1 MSSGEATRSDNGTQ
15 GPPQDRNQSKM
26 DAIEDLR
33 KKLQELE
40 KRNLE
45 LASKHNQDMSHY
57 EKDLMKLRLEL
68 ERGEALRRVLES
80 EMFFARKDAQV
91 QMYSAEDEICEAKAK
106 LLELQDT
113 FQPPVSPSA
122 FNAPAA
128 PTPTPED
135 TSQPPVSPPSASAPA
150 APAPAPEVHQG
161 DPRHRTYALS
171 ATDIPSD
178 GTLYITRPEPGTDA
192 TIESFQLPFVPQEI
206 STSEGPAPDVHSGQP
221 GHRTYVLSGSDIPSG
236 GTPYRTYTLPG
247 TDTASESIRSYFV
260 TQGISTSRGPPS
272 DGRWGQPEQRTY
284 IFSGSDISSGRTPY
298 RTYTLPGM
306 DTTSESFQNYFVP
319 QGISTSRGPASD
331 VRSGHPGN
339 RTYVL
344 SGSDIPSEYFPLRFV
359 PQEIR
364 ISRDPAPDAS
374 WRGLSAEVFPDRSES
389 EFDQS
394 YSQYFQ
400 PLRPTTLPSAAPM
413 RYRVSG
419 SDSYDSSWVYCR
431 PSEISSPIP
440 SGRSDRTYHLPRQ
453 TLTTYVPVM
462 PSRIETLSWLDDSSR
477 IRPLSTFT
485 MSTPSWERIRAPVG
499 APVHPPAPV
508 NTSFSVRR
516 RRSHS
521 LPPFRSD
528 SQGSSPNTRRIQE
541 I

>member
-68 ERGEALRRVLES
+68 EKGEALRRVLES

-91 QMYSAEDEICEAKAK
+91 QMYSAEDELWDTKAK

-128 PTPTPED
+128 PTPTPEGTDIFEVNVVPQADRTPPAPVSPPDD

-150 APAPAPEVHQG
+150 APAPAPEDTSQPPVSPPSASAPAASAPAPEVHQG

-260 TQGISTSRGPPS
+260 PQGFSTSHGPPS

-306 DTTSESFQNYFVP
+306 DTTSVQ
-319 QGISTSRGPASD
+319 
-331 VRSGHPGN
+331 
-339 RTYVL
+339 
-344 SGSDIPSEYFPLRFV
+344 
-359 PQEIR
+359 
-364 ISRDPAPDAS
+364 PD
-374 WRGLSAEVFPDRSES
+374 L
-389 EFDQS
+389 Q
-394 YSQYFQ
+394 
-400 PLRPTTLPSAAPM
+400 
-413 RYRVSG
+413 
-419 SDSYDSSWVYCR
+419 
-431 PSEISSPIP
+431 
-440 SGRSDRTYHLPRQ
+440 
-453 TLTTYVPVM
+453 
-462 PSRIETLSWLDDSSR
+462 
-477 IRPLSTFT
+477 
-485 MSTPSWERIRAPVG
+485 
-499 APVHPPAPV
+499 
-508 NTSFSVRR
+508 
-516 RRSHS
+516 
-521 LPPFRSD
+521 
-528 SQGSSPNTRRIQE
+528 
-541 I
+541 